1 MENQQERNETKE
13 RPGPHHLYHQHES
26 TPKPKVKT
34 PKIHQSMKAKD
45 GTEGLQHAR
54 KNGSDLNASSSRCP
68 LPEIPA
74 LMIHPVVG
82 HAPAESLLQAGKFA
96 SGRQEGSL
104 SLCSSKTVNTHGFGA
119 RVPTKGWK
127 EFVRSSL
134 YGRGSWIAAC
144 WGAERFG
151 TRES

>member
-1 MENQQERNETKE
+1 
-13 RPGPHHLYHQHES
+13 
-26 TPKPKVKT
+26 
-34 PKIHQSMKAKD
+34 MKAKD

-68 LPEIPA
+68 LPEIPV

-82 HAPAESLLQAGKFA
+82 HTQQRACSRQANLLQE
-96 SGRQEGSL
+96 GRKGL

-127 EFVRSSL
+127 EFVRFSL
-134 YGRGSWIAAC
+134 YGRGSRIAAC
-144 WGAERFG
+144 GGAERFG
-151 TRES
+151 SSEG

>member
-1 MENQQERNETKE
+1 ME
-13 RPGPHHLYHQHES
+13 
-26 TPKPKVKT
+26 
-34 PKIHQSMKAKD
+34 AKD

-96 SGRQEGSL
+96 SGRQDGSL
-104 SLCSSKTVNTHGFGA
+104 SVCCSKTVNTHGFGA
-119 RVPTKGWK
+119 RVPTKHWK

-134 YGRGSWIAAC
+134 YGRGSRIAAC

-151 TRES
+151 TGGGGG